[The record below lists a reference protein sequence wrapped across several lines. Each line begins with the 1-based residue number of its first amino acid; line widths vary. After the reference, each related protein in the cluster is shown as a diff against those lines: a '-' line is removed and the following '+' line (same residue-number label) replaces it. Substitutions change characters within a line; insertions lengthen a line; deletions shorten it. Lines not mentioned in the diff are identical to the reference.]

1 MPASSWW
8 RRNTTPPVKFTIST
22 DALSCRLMAARPD
35 AARHVVFLGDSST
48 VGLGVGDEETFASL
62 IQERSEELQCRNLG
76 CVGYTAYQ
84 GRRRLETFPF
94 DQPPDVVVMAFGV
107 NDNLPWDNLGDAA
120 HDRLLRC
127 GTEGLG
133 RVSALYGAI
142 ERAVLTM
149 RFRSAAPRKRL
160 TDAEFAEQLGGM
172 IQWCRARRA
181 EPILLL
187 WPYEPQL
194 RANLYNSKQ
203 TAMTQVAQRE
213 RVKLIDLVPVFKS
226 HSHEALFF
234 TEVHLNAAGHS
245 LVADTLLPH
254 LGASP
259 QP

>member
-1 MPASSWW
+1 M
-8 RRNTTPPVKFTIST
+8 
-22 DALSCRLMAARPD
+22 
-35 AARHVVFLGDSST
+35 
-48 VGLGVGDEETFASL
+48 GDEETFASL